1 MKSATGSRLL
11 ARNGA
16 RNGFYT
22 TLSSAWLPG
31 MPLHGMTAQS
41 ARLLHT
47 GKTRCSESVPR
58 NQAKL
63 THLSSTTGKPTLV
76 SVSDKASTVRRATAV
91 GRVSISR
98 VAYALL
104 QQQDGTK
111 RTAKGDVFTVAQLA
125 GIMASKKT
133 SDLIPLCHPLFLS
146 NVQVDLQLHS
156 SDTDE
161 QAFIQVTCMAECVGA
176 TGVEMEALTG
186 VSIACLTIWD
196 MLKAVDGR
204 TMRIENIRVTRKTGG
219 KSGDWSREDP

>member
-47 GKTRCSESVPR
+47 GETRCSESVPR

-63 THLSSTTGKPTLV
+63 THLSSTTGKPTMV
-76 SVSDKASTVRRATAV
+76 SVSDKASTVRSATAG
-91 GRVSISR
+91 GRISISR

-146 NVQVDLQLHS
+146 NVQVDLQLQS
-156 SDTDE
+156 SEAHGAYIEVNCT
-161 QAFIQVTCMAECVGA
+161 AECVGA